1 MLTKTMAESMENIP
15 DEKKVNKNADKEIDK
30 GVRKKLLV
38 DEMIIGGQS
47 DV

>member
-1 MLTKTMAESMENIP
+1 MLTKTMAESVENIP

-30 GVRKKLLV
+30 GMEKKLSI
-38 DEMIIGGQS
+38 DKMIIRGQS